1 MVLRIED
8 TDRARS
14 TDAAVAVILDALQW
28 LGLDWQRGPFYQTE
42 RGARYAQVIAQL
54 LDGGFAYHC
63 FCTPTRLDA
72 LREQQRARGQK
83 PRYDGHCRAQP
94 RRAAAGESAVVRFCT
109 PRDSNVVFDDIVR
122 GRVAVDNDQLD
133 DLIIARADGSPT
145 YNLCAVVDDIDMGIT
160 HVIRGDDHL
169 NNTPRQIHIFN
180 ALQAALPTFAHI
192 PLILGEDGQ
201 RLSKRHGAVSVLDY
215 REMGV
220 LPQALLNYLA
230 RLGWASGDREIFSRD
245 ELIAAFDIA
254 DVNKSAAS
262 FDLAKLLWVNE
273 QHLRECAAA
282 ELTSLLDEQLR
293 KLSLSPDNGPPLVDV
308 VELFRTRVQTI
319 GAMAAQAAFCF
330 ADEVEYDDA
339 AVRKHL
345 NAATRATLQTAHD
358 ELRAVT
364 EWNQNEIHHAVA
376 RVCKTHALKLGQVAP
391 PLRVAVAGRAHT
403 PAIDATLQLVGQD
416 RCCARIQTAVA
427 KLDAAS

>member
-1 MVLRIED
+1 
-8 TDRARS
+8 
-14 TDAAVAVILDALQW
+14 
-28 LGLDWQRGPFYQTE
+28 
-42 RGARYAQVIAQL
+42 
-54 LDGGFAYHC
+54 
-63 FCTPTRLDA
+63 
-72 LREQQRARGQK
+72 
-83 PRYDGHCRAQP
+83 
-94 RRAAAGESAVVRFCT
+94 
-109 PRDSNVVFDDIVR
+109 
-122 GRVAVDNDQLD
+122 
-133 DLIIARADGSPT
+133 
-145 YNLCAVVDDIDMGIT
+145 MGIT

-273 QHLRECAAA
+273 QHLRECAVT
-282 ELTSLLDEQLR
+282 ELTPLLDEQLR
-293 KLSLSPDNGPPLVDV
+293 KLSLSPDNGPSLVDV

-330 ADEVEYDDA
+330 A
-339 AVRKHL
+339 
-345 NAATRATLQTAHD
+345 
-358 ELRAVT
+358 
-364 EWNQNEIHHAVA
+364 
-376 RVCKTHALKLGQVAP
+376 G
-391 PLRVAVAGRAHT
+391 
-403 PAIDATLQLVGQD
+403 
-416 RCCARIQTAVA
+416 
-427 KLDAAS
+427 